1 MDLSVQIGPLRLKNP
16 VMTASGTFG
25 YGLEFADYLDLNAL
39 GAIVVKGL
47 SLQPRPGNAPPRIY
61 ETAAGML
68 NAIGLQNV
76 GVEEFVTTK
85 LPALRQYDTPIIA
98 NALGNTIEEYTE
110 VCRVLAHTEGIAA
123 VEINVSCPNVKEGGI
138 HFATEPAQ
146 TGRVTEAVRRV
157 MGDMPLIVKLS
168 PNVTHIVPFARA
180 CRAAGADAVSLVN
193 TFVGIAIDLDTMRPR
208 LSNLTGGL
216 SGPAIKPLAQRLV
229 WEVCR
234 DVDIPV
240 IGIGGIMNATDALE
254 YMALG
259 AVAVQVG
266 TANFIRP
273 DAARQIVA
281 GMADFCAARGITRL
295 ENFIGAFLRRETS

>member
-25 YGLEFADYLDLNAL
+25 YGLEFAEYLDLNAL

-47 SLQPRPGNAPPRIY
+47 SLRPRPGNAPPRIY

-76 GVEEFVTTK
+76 GIEEFLTRK
-85 LPALRQYDTPIIA
+85 LPELRRYHTPIIA
-98 NALGNTIEEYTE
+98 NALGNTIDEYTE
-110 VCRVLAHTEGIAA
+110 VCRQLAAADGIAA

-180 CRAAGADAVSLVN
+180 CQSAGADAVSLVN

-234 DVDIPV
+234 NVDIPV

-266 TANFIRP
+266 TANFVRP

-281 GMADFCAARGITRL
+281 GMTEFCAARGIARL
-295 ENFIGAFLRRETS
+295 ENFVGAFLRRETP